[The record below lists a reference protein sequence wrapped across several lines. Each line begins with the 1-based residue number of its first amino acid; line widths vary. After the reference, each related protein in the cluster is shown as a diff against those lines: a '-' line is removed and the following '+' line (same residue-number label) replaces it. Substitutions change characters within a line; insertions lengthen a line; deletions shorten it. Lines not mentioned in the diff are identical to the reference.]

1 MLPRRLATMAD
12 IVIIGAIALGAITGW
27 RKGFVLPLI
36 ALGGA
41 LLSIAAL
48 YAGPLNGIVP
58 SGTAGLGLGA
68 VALFIG
74 GTILGRVGSVLVGL
88 IYRVPILRAF
98 DRTVGLPLGAAT
110 ATVGV
115 YVAILGTLAL
125 DGWLSP
131 LHGKV
136 AIDVKD
142 IAAVQALAAA
152 NPMLALLADPTVL
165 QSLATA
171 ATSSPLAADQLSKFD
186 TTLAFYEQT
195 IRPELLQ
202 SRIVPMLLTLGESL
216 PIIGRHAELPIR

>member
-1 MLPRRLATMAD
+1 MAD
-12 IVIIGAIALGAITGW
+12 VVILAAVALGAIAGW

-41 LLSIAAL
+41 LLSIASL

-58 SGTAGLGLGA
+58 AGTAGLGLGA

-74 GTILGRVGSVLVGL
+74 GTLLGRVGGVLVGL
-88 IYRVPILRAF
+88 VYRFGALRRLDQLAG
-98 DRTVGLPLGAAT
+98 VPLGAVT
-110 ATVGV
+110 AAVGV

-131 LHGKV
+131 LHGKASLEV
-136 AIDVKD
+136 QD
-142 IAAVQALAAA
+142 IAAVQALAEA
-152 NPMLALLADPTVL
+152 NPALAVFADPAML
-165 QSLATA
+165 RSLASA
-171 ATSSPLAADQLSKFD
+171 ATSSPLAADQLAKFD

-202 SRIVPMLLTLGESL
+202 SRIAPLLLAIGEAL
-216 PIIGRHAELPIR
+216 PIIGRHAELPTR

>member
-1 MLPRRLATMAD
+1 MAD
-12 IVIIGAIALGAITGW
+12 IVILGAVLLGAVAGW

-74 GTILGRVGSVLVGL
+74 GTILGRVGGVLVGL
-88 IYRVPILRAF
+88 VYRVPALRRF
-98 DRTVGLPLGAAT
+98 DQVVGIPLGAVT
-110 ATVGV
+110 ATVAV
-115 YVAILGTLAL
+115 YVAVLGVLAL

-131 LHGKV
+131 LHGKATIEV
-136 AIDVKD
+136 QD
-142 IAAVQALAAA
+142 IAAVQVLAAA
-152 NPMLALLADPTVL
+152 NPSLAMFADPAMLKT
-165 QSLATA
+165 LASA
-171 ATSSPLAADQLSKFD
+171 ATSSPLAADQLAKFD

-195 IRPELLQ
+195 VRPELLK
-202 SRIVPMLLTLGESL
+202 SRIVPVLLTLGESL
-216 PIIGRHAELPIR
+216 PVIGRRAELPTQ

>member
-1 MLPRRLATMAD
+1 MAD
-12 IVIIGAIALGAITGW
+12 LVIIGAILFGAIAGW

-68 VALFIG
+68 AALFIG
-74 GTILGRVGSVLVGL
+74 GAVLGRVGGVLVGL
-88 IYRVPILRAF
+88 VYRVPALRRL
-98 DRTVGLPLGAAT
+98 DRVVGIPLGALT
-110 ATVGV
+110 AVVGV

-131 LHGKV
+131 LHGKATLEV
-136 AIDVKD
+136 QD
-142 IAAVQALAAA
+142 IAAIQALAAA
-152 NPMLALLADPTVL
+152 NPSLAMFADPAMLRT
-165 QSLATA
+165 LASA
-171 ATSSPLAADQLSKFD
+171 ATTSPLAADQLAKFD

-195 IRPELLQ
+195 MRPELLK
-202 SRIVPMLLTLGESL
+202 SRIVPLLLTLGEAL
-216 PIIGRHAELPIR
+216 PVVGRHAELPTQ

>member
-1 MLPRRLATMAD
+1 MAD
-12 IVIIGAIALGAITGW
+12 LVIIGAVLFGAIAGW

-41 LLSIAAL
+41 LLSIATL

-68 VALFIG
+68 AALFVG
-74 GTILGRVGSVLVGL
+74 GAVLGRVGGVLVGL
-88 IYRVPILRAF
+88 VYRVPLLRRF
-98 DRTVGLPLGAAT
+98 DQVVGIPLGAVT

-115 YVAILGTLAL
+115 YVAVLGVLAL

-131 LHGKV
+131 LHGKATIQV
-136 AIDVKD
+136 QD

-152 NPMLALLADPTVL
+152 NPALGMFADPAMLKTM
-165 QSLATA
+165 ATA

-186 TTLAFYEQT
+186 ATLAFYEQT
-195 IRPELLQ
+195 VRPELLK
-202 SRIVPMLLTLGESL
+202 SRILPVLLTLGESL
-216 PIIGRHAELPIR
+216 PVIGRRAELPTQ